1 MCNISCCKGSE
12 ASLGQ
17 NFSGSTWLEHIFI
30 GMDPPNH
37 FRFRSRT
44 CTEKPLTLQEG
55 KGLLIVMPLSGS
67 ELKFEP
73 ELFRTGPKF
82 GSKFRQLLDRTK
94 SPVRRS
100 SRRVKC
106 RTCSNS
112 VRTEPY
118 KIPSMKDNQQ
128 NLSKIDMT
136 LHQHKHAV
144 SASFHSICFAV
155 TCMLGTP
162 LFMGTG
168 LSSVF

>member
-1 MCNISCCKGSE
+1 
-12 ASLGQ
+12 
-17 NFSGSTWLEHIFI
+17 
-30 GMDPPNH
+30 
-37 FRFRSRT
+37 
-44 CTEKPLTLQEG
+44 
-55 KGLLIVMPLSGS
+55 MPLSGS

-82 GSKFRQLLDRTK
+82 GSKFRQLLDRTE
-94 SPVRRS
+94 SPVRHL

-128 NLSKIDMT
+128 NLSKIDIEQN
-136 LHQHKHAV
+136 LHDSSPTQACRL
-144 SASFHSICFAV
+144 SRFSFNLLWTV

-162 LFMGTG
+162 LFTGTG
-168 LSSVF
+168 LLSVF

>member
-1 MCNISCCKGSE
+1 MFE
-12 ASLGQ
+12 FRVL
-17 NFSGSTWLEHIFI
+17 FI
-30 GMDPPNH
+30 P
-37 FRFRSRT
+37 S
-44 CTEKPLTLQEG
+44 
-55 KGLLIVMPLSGS
+55 LLIPSSSCFVLVMPLSGS

-128 NLSKIDMT
+128 NLSKIDIEKNR
-136 LHQHKHAV
+136 HD
-144 SASFHSICFAV
+144 
-155 TCMLGTP
+155 
-162 LFMGTG
+162 
-168 LSSVF
+168 SSPTQACRRT